1 MFLREEP
8 KFKIGE
14 EVFVTV
20 ENKIPY
26 GSDTIVVGPGKGI
39 ITDIQEYNDMYIY
52 TIQRDH
58 YMIPDLK
65 ITEPEHCLTKME
77 IDND

>member
-1 MFLREEP
+1 MFLKEEP

-26 GSDTIVVGPGKGI
+26 GSDRIVVGPGKGVI
-39 ITDIQEYNDMYIY
+39 ADVQKYNDIYIY
-52 TIQRDH
+52 TIERDH
-58 YMIPDLK
+58 YIIPDLK
-65 ITEPEHCLTKME
+65 ITEPEHCLAKME
-77 IDND
+77 KHND